1 VSVADLNTIDAAN
14 GTGIITATVATGT
27 ATTLKALTGTTNAYT
42 MTLSAG
48 SESAADLIALDAI
61 TTVAVGAS
69 ALTGM
74 TGTAANIKTVIA
86 ATTIT
91 KPTNYAVTPSDA
103 TVSVADLNIMDAATT
118 GIITETVVT
127 GTAAALKLLTGTG
140 NAYTTTLTAGS
151 AAAADLIAIDTAT
164 TIAVGAGAITAITG
178 LVADIKTV
186 ISSTGITKP
195 TNYAVTP
202 SDATVS
208 VADLNI
214 IDAANGTGVITE
226 TVITGTAATLA
237 GLTGTGN
244 AYTTTLSAGIAAAT
258 DLIAIDA
265 ATTVTV
271 GAGAVKG
278 ITGAAAN
285 VVTVMAA
292 TTITK
297 TLTGLALTATS
308 ATAAQANTIFGYTN
322 TGVSIV
328 ELVNSYTTG
337 SAVAGMKI
345 TDVLDI
351 DTSNTT
357 TALSTTAATSAA
369 SVTAAGK
376 WFFNTTSKLFTWWDD
391 SEVTPAA
398 QSITLTGVKTVSVLD
413 DLVTMT
419 S

>member
-1 VSVADLNTIDAAN
+1 
-14 GTGIITATVATGT
+14 
-27 ATTLKALTGTTNAYT
+27 

-164 TIAVGAGAITAITG
+164 TVAGGAGAITAITG

-186 ISSTGITKP
+186 ISSAGITKP
-195 TNYAVTP
+195 ANYAVTP

-208 VADLNI
+208 VADLNV

-226 TVITGTAATLA
+226 TARF
-237 GLTGTGN
+237 
-244 AYTTTLSAGIAAAT
+244 
-258 DLIAIDA
+258 
-265 ATTVTV
+265 
-271 GAGAVKG
+271 
-278 ITGAAAN
+278 
-285 VVTVMAA
+285 
-292 TTITK
+292 
-297 TLTGLALTATS
+297 
-308 ATAAQANTIFGYTN
+308 Q
-322 TGVSIV
+322 
-328 ELVNSYTTG
+328 
-337 SAVAGMKI
+337 AVARVGGRW
-345 TDVLDI
+345 T
-351 DTSNTT
+351 
-357 TALSTTAATSAA
+357 
-369 SVTAAGK
+369 
-376 WFFNTTSKLFTWWDD
+376 
-391 SEVTPAA
+391 
-398 QSITLTGVKTVSVLD
+398 
-413 DLVTMT
+413 
-419 S
+419 